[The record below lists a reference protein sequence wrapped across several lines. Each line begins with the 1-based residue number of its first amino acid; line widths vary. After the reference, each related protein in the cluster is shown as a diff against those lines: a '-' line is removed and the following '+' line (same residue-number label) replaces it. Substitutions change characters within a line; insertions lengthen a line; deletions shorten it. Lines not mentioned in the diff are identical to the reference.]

1 MLITFEIIPIIQD
14 KPDLVV
20 QKCNVKKIGLE
31 QIFFNEKNKQKYV

>member
-31 QIFFNEKNKQKYV
+31 